1 MRTGVKQRSLLAGL
15 AAMVVGA
22 LIVAGIYHWGVSG
35 EDQND
40 DAAAKAVVTEYI
52 DAINAD
58 DLSRLLAIS
67 TGTAR
72 LELETIDMP
81 GDANKTGRWTEPHAK
96 ILRSYKNSYGD
107 VKIKEYEVIA
117 RGDRRL
123 VARVHTQFARQ
134 ITGMVLPGENAR
146 FDLIHKDEGWRI
158 ESIGRYEAP

>member
-22 LIVAGIYHWGVSG
+22 LIVAGIYHWGVSS
-35 EDQND
+35 D
-40 DAAAKAVVTEYI
+40 DRGDDVAAKAVVSEYI
-52 DAINAD
+52 NAINAD
-58 DLSRLLAIS
+58 DLSRLLAVS
-67 TGTAR
+67 TGTAL

-96 ILRSYKNSYGD
+96 ILRSFKNSYGD
-107 VKIKEYEVIA
+107 VKITDYEVIA